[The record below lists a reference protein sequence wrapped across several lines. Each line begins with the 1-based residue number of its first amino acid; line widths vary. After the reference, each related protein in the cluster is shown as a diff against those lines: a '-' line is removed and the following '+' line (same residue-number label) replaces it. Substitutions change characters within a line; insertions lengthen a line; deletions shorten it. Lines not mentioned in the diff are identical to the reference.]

1 MQCHLYFHPSIHLSS
16 IFQFIYHTQSIY
28 FFWHLS
34 KQIAHRERDVSFP
47 GLFPPCSTKNSLQLT
62 ESVSISQHFDFPN
75 CSNALPWSALINAV
89 WSITSGSA
97 SVSNRLRSNGTRS
110 FHRKKKKKVC
120 SAGGI
125 KRQHLYLLFNY
136 HWGDSL
142 HLVDGSRAARSAN
155 WSFFPTKVLKQTPA
169 AATTTL
175 YRQSVVVFL
184 KSLNASLFG
193 DVSVGNVG
201 GGALEQM
208 LFLSCCW
215 NDWHPSLSPELLN
228 KVSHERNEF
237 PFLSV
242 FQQSGL
248 VMIDG

>member
-34 KQIAHRERDVSFP
+34 KQIVHRERDVSFP

-110 FHRKKKKKVC
+110 FHRKKKEKKFVPPVESNANIC
-120 SAGGI
+120 TSYLIIIGGTLCI
-125 KRQHLYLLFNY
+125 WSTGVGRRDRQTGASFRPKCWSKHLLQLRPRCTDKALLF
-136 HWGDSL
+136 
-142 HLVDGSRAARSAN
+142 
-155 WSFFPTKVLKQTPA
+155 F
-169 AATTTL
+169 
-175 YRQSVVVFL
+175 
-184 KSLNASLFG
+184 
-193 DVSVGNVG
+193 
-201 GGALEQM
+201 
-208 LFLSCCW
+208 
-215 NDWHPSLSPELLN
+215 
-228 KVSHERNEF
+228 
-237 PFLSV
+237 
-242 FQQSGL
+242 
-248 VMIDG
+248 